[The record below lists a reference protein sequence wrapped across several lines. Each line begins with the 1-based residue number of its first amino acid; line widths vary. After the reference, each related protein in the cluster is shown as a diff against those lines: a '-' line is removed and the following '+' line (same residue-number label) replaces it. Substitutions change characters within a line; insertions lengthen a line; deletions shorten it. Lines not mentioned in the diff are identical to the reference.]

1 MTIGHCHLLPILKS
15 ITNAFGNCTRH
26 IYTKSSSYIKP
37 PRTIS
42 SINTYIPVCHVIS
55 MVKYDEIETCTEG
68 RIYHHFEARECNKTF
83 GISDKANICIHCGYE
98 EEL

>member
-26 IYTKSSSYIKP
+26 NIIYINSYIKP
-37 PRTIS
+37 SRTIS
-42 SINTYIPVCHVIS
+42 SSNSFISVCHVIS
-55 MVKYDEIETCTEG
+55 MVKYDEIERC
-68 RIYHHFEARECNKTF
+68 YHHFEARECNTTF
-83 GISDKANICIHCGYE
+83 GISDKVNICIHCGYE